1 MTEIDAREIAQCSC
15 LRLRRLTRRITHIY
29 DRLLEPAGLTVNQ
42 FGLLGRLYGASQRGE
57 LLAIGALA
65 ERVGMDP
72 STLNRSLKPLEK
84 TGLIANTADPD
95 DRRVRAVTITD
106 AGKDKLHAA
115 MPHWRQAQMLIDVS
129 LSLDTTVALNGLLE
143 LSYQKLAQTLPG

>member
-1 MTEIDAREIAQCSC
+1 MSELDARELAQCSC
-15 LRLRRLTRRITHIY
+15 LRLRRITRRITHIY

-72 STLNRSLKPLEK
+72 TTLNRSLKPLERA
-84 TGLIANTADPD
+84 GLIANTSDPN
-95 DRRVRAVTITD
+95 DRRVRAVTITN
-106 AGKDKLHAA
+106 AGKKKLLAA
-115 MPHWRQAQMLIDVS
+115 LPKWREAQTRVDATLG
-129 LSLDTTVALNGLLE
+129 LDTTVALNGLLE
-143 LSYQKLAQTLPG
+143 LSYQKLAQTPRG